1 MMMKKAFVILALALV
16 ICTGA
21 FAADLQIGVMQNVIN
36 TSFLF
41 DAEFKHFGV
50 ETSLGMPV
58 VPLAI
63 SGIEALF
70 KGKGDGETTESA
82 AIARGEGDEEG
93 EPRKAGFTVPAGF
106 MANIYFKAIRGE
118 KFSLRLG
125 LQGDIIGLYGPD
137 YVWTACFVGPSL
149 GFNFKFTDSFAMNF
163 TSAVPF
169 AVFIPESASK
179 YTYFIYASDNENV
192 IGNIFLAIYGSVGAV
207 GCQLARLSF
216 KWTV

>member
-1 MMMKKAFVILALALV
+1 MMMKKIIVLIVLALV
-16 ICTGA
+16 ICAGA
-21 FAADLQIGVMQNVIN
+21 FASDIQIGVMQNVIN

-41 DAEFKHFGV
+41 DAEMEHFGF
-50 ETSLGMPV
+50 ETAVGMPI

-70 KGKGDGETTESA
+70 KGKDSGNTESG
-82 AIARGEGDEEG
+82 AIARGEGDEE
-93 EPRKAGFTVPAGF
+93 ETKKTGFTIPAGA
-106 MANIYFKAIRGE
+106 MTNIYFKVVNGS

-125 LQGDIIGLYGPD
+125 LQADVIGLYGPD
-137 YVWTACFVGPSL
+137 FIWTTGFLGPSL
-149 GFNFKFTDSFAMNF
+149 GFNYKFNDSFAMNF

-169 AVFIPESASK
+169 AMFLPEVVSK
-179 YTYFIYASDNENV
+179 YTYFFYSSDDENV
-192 IGNIFLAIYGSVGAV
+192 VGTIFLAIYGSIGAI

>member
-1 MMMKKAFVILALALV
+1 MKKIIVLMVLALV
-16 ICTGA
+16 VLAGA
-21 FAADLQIGVMQNVIN
+21 FSADIQIGVMQNLIN

-41 DAEFKHFGV
+41 DAEMDRFGFEAAV
-50 ETSLGMPV
+50 GAPV

-70 KGKGDGETTESA
+70 KGKDDGNTESGVV
-82 AIARGEGDEEG
+82 ARGEGDEE
-93 EPRKAGFTVPAGF
+93 EPKKTGFTVPAGV
-106 MANIYFKAIRGE
+106 MANIYFKVVRGS

-125 LQGDIIGLYGPD
+125 LQGDVIGLYGPD
-137 YVWTACFVGPSL
+137 FIWTTGFVGPSL
-149 GFNFKFTDSFAMNF
+149 GFNFKFNDSFAMNF

-169 AVFIPESASK
+169 AVFLPEVASK
-179 YTYFIYASDNENV
+179 YTYFFYSSDDNAV
-192 IGNIFLAIYGSVGAV
+192 GNIFLAIYGSAGAV